1 MTKDGTMNNE
11 RRAIQMSVDMQDL
24 GRRVREAREAAG
36 ASQNDAATAIGV
48 SQPTYYRIESGDRTL
63 KGDELIQLA
72 DFFGIRA
79 AAIAGLAEVG
89 ERARFAARTDGGSAS
104 MAAMRERLYAYLELD
119 SYLTSQGIPEA

>member
-1 MTKDGTMNNE
+1 
-11 RRAIQMSVDMQDL
+11 MSVDMQDL

-89 ERARFAARTDGGSAS
+89 DRARFAARTDGGSSS

>member
-1 MTKDGTMNNE
+1 
-11 RRAIQMSVDMQDL
+11 MSVDMQDL

-89 ERARFAARTDGGSAS
+89 QPRHPGG
-104 MAAMRERLYAYLELD
+104 L
-119 SYLTSQGIPEA
+119 I

>member
-1 MTKDGTMNNE
+1 MTKDGTMNSE

-89 ERARFAARTDGGSAS
+89 ERARFAARTDGGSSS

>member
-89 ERARFAARTDGGSAS
+89 ERARFAARTDGGSSS